1 MIEAASPAV
10 VALGNE
16 KRLLGSGFR
25 IAGTNLIG
33 TAAHVVTA
41 SQDIATPGAALRVR
55 WHQHDYPARLRRI
68 DTQADVAVLEL
79 DSEAPMPGLALAAA
93 GHEARVGQWILV
105 IGCPFGAV
113 PTTTVGIVSAPPGA
127 VLEPEMLAG
136 LIQLNAAVN
145 AGNSGGPVVD
155 LQGHVVAVASAAIPG
170 ASGLGFAAPA
180 TGLAALL
187 RP

>member
-1 MIEAASPAV
+1 
-10 VALGNE
+10 
-16 KRLLGSGFR
+16 
-25 IAGTNLIG
+25 
-33 TAAHVVTA
+33 VVTA
-41 SQDIATPGAALRVR
+41 SREVPTPAPGAALRVR

-68 DTQADVAVLEL
+68 DTKADVAVLEL

-155 LQGHVVAVASAAIPG
+155 LHGRVVAVASAAIPG

-180 TGLAALL
+180 ADLAALL